1 VTSYLHFQGNR
12 NIHPNLRIDVGLI
25 DMSEFI
31 PSTIKVKVKEW
42 RLGRYQ
48 CEYSAISEILEY
60 ACQEDDSG
68 FKTLKFLR
76 RAQFE
81 ALETYWYL
89 RLVEKTPKIIDFLK
103 ATCSK
108 PTDLLKSLGISIDDD
123 IINIL
128 STEGLDAVL
137 RRIVEDDE
145 FVRLHKL
152 ENAKETLA
160 LHYPSYIFA
169 LAMGAGKTYLIGAI
183 IATEFAM
190 ALEYPGK
197 GFVKNALV
205 FAPGKTILGALKD
218 ISNIS
223 FEQILPERLYRPF
236 TNSVKITYTQ
246 DGIKDIPVIQG
257 SSYNLIVTNSE
268 KIRIQKPTGSRRVTL
283 LNFRQ
288 KEMMEEE
295 SEVANLRL
303 LKIASLPNLAI
314 FSDEAHHTYG
324 RALDRELKKI
334 RKTVDYLA
342 ENTNVIVVVNTTG
355 TPYYERKMLKDVVCW
370 YSLSEGIKDGIL
382 KEVKDN
388 IISFEDIKS
397 EDFVRFVIRD
407 FYKEYKDVSIYDGSK
422 AKLALYFPQTSDLML
437 MKPIV
442 EKALLETGEDP
453 NVALEV
459 HNKSRNEIKDLFNN
473 RVNEPSN
480 PYRVFLLVNMGTEGW
495 NCPSLFATA
504 LARKLKGSN
513 NFVLQAA
520 SRCLRQTIGNKT
532 RAKIYLSKENVNVLD
547 RQLQETYGETLTVLN
562 KTPRDIIRQ
571 RVVLRK
577 IELPKISI
585 KKRITRV
592 VSSSGDT
599 VMLDLKIPD
608 IEPAAPVA
616 VRLRIKQGE
625 KRMLN
630 AIEKTEVETGEEVE
644 DLYQVAVE
652 LCSTYRVGLAEITS
666 NLRLLYT
673 NGDVPAAHIHGL
685 RQQIEEQWKKYE
697 KREEEIELAL
707 ALVKTEGFR
716 RELIGDTVCYTAEI
730 MYHKSKEHLLVSV
743 EDVASRGFGF
753 HYDPYK
759 FDSNPEKDYYV
770 KILDALGEDPDD
782 IEDIYFVGSFT
793 DPKKT
798 EFLFEYLDKNG
809 KWRNYAP
816 DFLIRKKNGKI
827 LIVEVKA
834 ERFRD
839 ERKEMA
845 LREIETLNP
854 AQIKYEIVE
863 TDTDEIGFSD
873 IVKTKEWIHN
883 E

>member
-1 VTSYLHFQGNR
+1 
-12 NIHPNLRIDVGLI
+12 
-25 DMSEFI
+25 MSEFI

-218 ISNIS
+218 VSNIP
-223 FEQILPERLYRPF
+223 FEQVLPERLYKPF
-236 TNSVKITYTQ
+236 INSIKITYTQ
-246 DGIKDIPVIQG
+246 DGAKDIPVIQG
-257 SSYNLIVTNSE
+257 SSFNVIVTNSE
-268 KIRIQKPTGSRRVTL
+268 KIRIQKPTGLKRTTPTL

-288 KEMMEEE
+288 RERLEEE
-295 SEVANLRL
+295 SELANLRL

-342 ENTNVIVVVNTTG
+342 ENTNVISVVNTTG
-355 TPYYERKMLKDVVCW
+355 TPYYERRMLKDVVYW

-407 FYKEYKDVSIYDGSK
+407 FFREYKDVSIYDGSK
-422 AKLALYFPQTSDLML
+422 AKLALYFPQTSDLTL

-442 EKALLETGEDP
+442 EKELLSIREDP
-453 NVALEV
+453 NVVLEV
-459 HNKSRNEIKDLFNN
+459 HNKSRTDIKDLFNN
-473 RVNEPSN
+473 RVNGPSN
-480 PYRVFLLVNMGTEGW
+480 PYRIFLLVNMGTEGW

-504 LARKLKGSN
+504 LARKLRGSN

-520 SRCLRQTIGNKT
+520 SRCLRQVVGNNKK
-532 RAKIYLSKENVNVLD
+532 AKIYLSKENVSVLD
-547 RQLQETYGETLTVLN
+547 RQLQETYGETLTTLN
-562 KTPRDIIRQ
+562 EAPRDIMRH
-571 RVVLRK
+571 RVILRK
-577 IELPKISI
+577 IKIPPI
-585 KKRITRV
+585 LIRKKITRV
-592 VSSSGDT
+592 VPNPVDAAR
-599 VMLDLKIPD
+599 LELKIPD
-608 IEPAAPVA
+608 VTPTSPVA
-616 VRLRIKQGE
+616 VRLRIKEGE

-630 AIEKTEVETGEEVE
+630 AVGKTEVDIGVEVE
-644 DLYQVAVE
+644 DVYKVAVD
-652 LCSTYRVGLAEITS
+652 LCSTYRADLTELS
-666 NLRLLYT
+666 SKLRVLYH
-673 NGDVPAAHIHGL
+673 NGDVPLAHIQEL
-685 RQQIEEQWKKYE
+685 RRQIEQQLRNYE
-697 KREEEIELAL
+697 KHEEEVELAL
-707 ALVKTEGFR
+707 ALVKPEGFK
-716 RELIGDTVCYTAEI
+716 RETIGDETCYTAEI
-730 MYHKSKEHLLVSV
+730 MYHKSKEHLLVSL
-743 EDVASRGFGF
+743 ESIASKELGF
-753 HYDPYK
+753 HYNPYK
-759 FDSNPEKDYYV
+759 FDSNPEKDFY
-770 KILDALGEDPDD
+770 IRLLENLEENPDD
-782 IEDIYFVGSFT
+782 IEDVYFIGSFT

-798 EFLFEYLDKNG
+798 DFLFEYKDRKG
-809 KWRNYAP
+809 KWRVYTP
-816 DFLIRKKNGKI
+816 DFLIKKKNGKV

-839 ERKEMA
+839 EGKEMA
-845 LREIETLNP
+845 LKEIEALNP
-854 AQIKYEIVE
+854 AQIKYEILP
-863 TDTDEIGFSD
+863 TDSDEIGFSN
-873 IVKTKEWIHN
+873 IAKTRKWVYN